1 VIVDTTVQPKAV
13 AHPTDAKLMH
23 RARENLVKLAKETG
37 VRLRQ
42 SYERVGKRALIAHQ
56 RYAHAKQF
64 KRAHRALKAIR
75 TYLGRVTRDIVPKI
89 KGRPDWQSAFAHPLM
104 LARRV
109 REQRQNQRGKK
120 VYSLHAPEVECIG
133 KGKAHI
139 GPTSSASRCRSPRR
153 FVAAR
158 VASSSPI

>member
-1 VIVDTTVQPKAV
+1 
-13 AHPTDAKLMH
+13 M
-23 RARENLVKLAKETG
+23 
-37 VRLRQ
+37 
-42 SYERVGKRALIAHQ
+42 
-56 RYAHAKQF
+56 
-64 KRAHRALKAIR
+64 
-75 TYLGRVTRDIVPKI
+75 TRDIVLKI
-89 KGRPDWQSAFAHPLM
+89 KGKPDWQSAFAHPLM